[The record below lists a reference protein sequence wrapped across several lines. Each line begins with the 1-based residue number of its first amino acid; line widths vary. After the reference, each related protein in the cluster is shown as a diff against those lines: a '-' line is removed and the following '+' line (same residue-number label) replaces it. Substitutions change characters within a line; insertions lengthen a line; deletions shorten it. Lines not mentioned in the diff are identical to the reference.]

1 METEARDAMGI
12 CGGAPA
18 SRAPKGGRCLI
29 EIPTDRVD
37 GISYTVHH
45 WARIVRPM
53 RLVRL
58 KFGAWQRP
66 SSSSGAEQP
75 VPLPATVSVP
85 DPRRPSRTPSAVRS
99 TCHERRPH
107 VPPCRARPSRRD
119 FYIRLVPLAWRA
131 ACACTLDSLNLFVHK
146 TVNATR
152 CTRSPSACAP
162 AGHGRQSCRTSAAS

>member
-37 GISYTVHH
+37 GISYTVHP

-58 KFGAWQRP
+58 RFGAWQRP

-85 DPRRPSRTPSAVRS
+85 DPRRPSASAI
-99 TCHERRPH
+99 
-107 VPPCRARPSRRD
+107 SRRAGGRGSVAVAGG
-119 FYIRLVPLAWRA
+119 YGGL
-131 ACACTLDSLNLFVHK
+131 
-146 TVNATR
+146 
-152 CTRSPSACAP
+152 PSQNVRR
-162 AGHGRQSCRTSAAS
+162 G